1 MRVAVVG
8 GGAAGF
14 FAAINVKEKFPEANV
29 VIFEKSSSVLSKL
42 KISGG
47 GRCNITN
54 AAKSINE
61 LSKAYPRGEK
71 TLKKMFQRFSNVD
84 AMDWFQKRGLPL
96 TIQQDN
102 CVFPVSQ
109 NSQSVID
116 CFLNVC
122 EKLNITIKL
131 NSRIRSLQMKND
143 KFLLGFQDGNL
154 NSQEFDFVIIT
165 TGGSPKPEG
174 LDWLKNIGHEISVPV
189 PSLFSLSIKDKSLN
203 KLMGVVVEDA
213 VLKIQSEKF
222 SSNGALLITHWGI
235 SGPATLKLSSFA
247 ARFMNEKNYAF
258 KLQVNWVG
266 GRNDELITH
275 ELRDISQNHQ
285 AKIMVNY
292 RPYNLPNVLWHL
304 ILDKCNIP
312 HSKLWRDCGKT
323 DFNKIANA
331 LSCDIYSVA
340 GKTAFK
346 EEYVTCGGVSLSSVD
361 LKTMQS
367 NFCKNLYFA
376 GEVLDIDGLTGGYN
390 FQAAWT
396 TAYIASSLGK

>member
-131 NSRIRSLQMKND
+131 NSGIRSLQMKND

-174 LDWLKNIGHEISVPV
+174 LEWLKKLGHEISSPV
-189 PSLFSLSIKDKSLN
+189 PSLFSLSIKDKPLN
-203 KLMGVVVEDA
+203 KLMGVVVEDV

-285 AKIMVNY
+285 AKIMANY
-292 RPYNLPNVLWHL
+292 RPYNLPTVLWHL

>member
-1 MRVAVVG
+1 MRVAIVG

-14 FAAINVKEKFPEANV
+14 FAAINVKENYPKANV
-29 VIFEKSSSVLSKL
+29 VIFEKSSSILSKL

-71 TLKKMFQRFSNVD
+71 ALKKMFQRFSNVD
-84 AMDWFQKRGLPL
+84 AMEWFQKRGLPL
-96 TIQQDN
+96 VTQLDN

-109 NSQSVID
+109 DSKSVVD
-116 CFLNVC
+116 CFLHLC
-122 EKLNITIKL
+122 EKLDIVLKL
-131 NSRIRSLQMKND
+131 NSGVNSVQSKND
-143 KFLLGFQDGNL
+143 KLILGFQQESL
-154 NSQEFDFVIIT
+154 NSLEFDFVIIT
-165 TGGSPKPEG
+165 SGGSPKLQG
-174 LDWLKNIGHEISVPV
+174 LDWLKNSGHKISTPV
-189 PSLFSLSIKDKSLN
+189 PSLFSLSVKDQKLN
-203 KLMGVVVEDA
+203 KLMGIVVEDV

-222 SSNGALLITHWGI
+222 SSQGALLITHWGI

-258 KLQVNWVG
+258 KLHVNWVG
-266 GRNDELITH
+266 GRNDELILN
-275 ELRDISQNHQ
+275 ELRGILKANE
-285 AKIMVNY
+285 AKMMANY
-292 RPYNLPNVLWHL
+292 RPFNLPSALWYMT
-304 ILDKCNIP
+304 LDKCNISQ
-312 HSKLWRDCGKT
+312 SKLWRDCGKT
-323 DFNKIANA
+323 DFNKIANS
-331 LSCDIYSVA
+331 LSCDIYSVT

-367 NFCKNLYFA
+367 FFCKNLFFA
-376 GEVLDIDGLTGGYN
+376 GEVMDIDGITGGFN

-396 TAYIASSLGK
+396 TAYIASFLGK

>member
-1 MRVAVVG
+1 MRIAVVG

-14 FAAINVKEKFPEANV
+14 FAAINVKENYPETYV

-71 TLKKMFQRFSNVD
+71 ALKKMFQRFSNVD
-84 AMDWFQKRGLPL
+84 AMEWFQKRGLPL

-109 NSQSVID
+109 NSQSVIH
-116 CFLNVC
+116 CFLNLC
-122 EKLNITIKL
+122 EKLNIAIKL
-131 NSRIRSLQMKND
+131 NSGVRSLQMQND
-143 KFLLGFQDGNL
+143 KFILGFQDGNRD
-154 NSQEFDFVIIT
+154 SEEFDFVIVT

-174 LDWLKNIGHEISVPV
+174 LDWAKKLGHEISTPV
-189 PSLFSLSIKDKSLN
+189 PSLFSLSIKDQKLN
-203 KLMGVVVEDA
+203 KLMGIVVEDV

-258 KLQVNWVG
+258 KLLVNWVG
-266 GRNDELITH
+266 GRNDELIVQ
-275 ELRDISQNHQ
+275 ELWNISQNHQ
-285 AKIMVNY
+285 AKIMTNY
-292 RPYNLPNVLWHL
+292 RPFNLPTALWQS
-304 ILDKCNIP
+304 ILDKCNIS
-312 HSKLWRDCGKT
+312 HSKLWGNCGKN
-323 DFNKIANA
+323 DFNKIANS

-346 EEYVTCGGVSLSSVD
+346 EEYVTCGGVSLSSID
-361 LKTMQS
+361 SKTLQS
-367 NFCKNLYFA
+367 SFCKNLFFA
-376 GEVLDIDGLTGGYN
+376 GEVLDIDGITGGFN

-396 TAYIASSLGK
+396 TAYIASFLGK

>member
-14 FAAINVKEKFPEANV
+14 FAAINVKEKFPDANL

-71 TLKKMFQRFSNVD
+71 ALKKMFQRFSNID
-84 AMDWFQKRGLPL
+84 AMEWFHKRGLPL

-116 CFLNVC
+116 RFLYLS
-122 EKLNITIKL
+122 EKFDIEIKL
-131 NSRIRSLQMKND
+131 NSGVRSLQIKKD
-143 KFLLGFQDGNL
+143 KLLLGFQDGNF
-154 NSQEFDFVIIT
+154 NSVEFDFVIIS
-165 TGGSPKPEG
+165 TGGSPKLEG

-203 KLMGVVVEDA
+203 KLMGVVVEDV

-292 RPYNLPNVLWHL
+292 RPYNLPTVLWHL

-367 NFCKNLYFA
+367 NFCENLYFA

-396 TAYIASSLGK
+396 TAYIASFLGK

>member
-54 AAKSINE
+54 AAKSIYE

-71 TLKKMFQRFSNVD
+71 ALKKMFQRFSNVD

-122 EKLNITIKL
+122 EKLNITTKL

-174 LDWLKNIGHEISVPV
+174 LEWLKKLGHEISPPV
-189 PSLFSLSIKDKSLN
+189 PSLFSLSIKDKPLN
-203 KLMGVVVEDA
+203 KLMGVVVEDV

-266 GRNDELITH
+266 GRNDELITQ
-275 ELRDISQNHQ
+275 ELWDISRNHQ
-285 AKIMVNY
+285 AKIMANY
-292 RPYNLPNVLWHL
+292 RPFNLPTALWHL
-304 ILDKCNIP
+304 ILDKCNIL
-312 HSKLWRDCGKT
+312 HSKLWRDGGKT
-323 DFNKIANA
+323 DFNKIANF
-331 LSCDIYSVA
+331 LSCDIYSVT

-346 EEYVTCGGVSLSSVD
+346 EEYVTCGGVSLDSVD

-367 NFCKNLYFA
+367 SFCKNLYFA
-376 GEVLDIDGLTGGYN
+376 GEVLDIDGVTGGFN

-396 TAYIASSLGK
+396 TAYIASFLGK

>member
-1 MRVAVVG
+1 MSILIVFLLFKNGMVNMRVAVVG

-174 LDWLKNIGHEISVPV
+174 LEWLKKLGHEISPPV
-189 PSLFSLSIKDKSLN
+189 PSLFSLSIKDKPLN
-203 KLMGVVVEDA
+203 KLMGVVVEDV
-213 VLKIQSEKF
+213 VLKIQSEKL

-266 GRNDELITH
+266 GRNDELITQ

-285 AKIMVNY
+285 AKIMANY
-292 RPYNLPNVLWHL
+292 RPFNLPTVL
-304 ILDKCNIP
+304 
-312 HSKLWRDCGKT
+312 
-323 DFNKIANA
+323 
-331 LSCDIYSVA
+331 
-340 GKTAFK
+340 
-346 EEYVTCGGVSLSSVD
+346 
-361 LKTMQS
+361 
-367 NFCKNLYFA
+367 
-376 GEVLDIDGLTGGYN
+376 
-390 FQAAWT
+390 
-396 TAYIASSLGK
+396 